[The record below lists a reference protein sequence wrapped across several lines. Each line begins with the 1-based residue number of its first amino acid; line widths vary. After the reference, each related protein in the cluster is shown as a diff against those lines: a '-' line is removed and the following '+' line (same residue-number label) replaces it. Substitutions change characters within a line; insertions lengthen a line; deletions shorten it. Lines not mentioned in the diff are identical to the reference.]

1 MSDSFLL
8 HVFEPAMPYG
18 RHRPPNTGTRNFF
31 FYNVQQ
37 KATTVQTTSMK
48 IWTYL
53 IQCLLHALTDMLL

>member
-1 MSDSFLL
+1 M
-8 HVFEPAMPYG
+8 G
-18 RHRPPNTGTRNFF
+18 GTGLPTLEQEIF

-37 KATTVQTTSMK
+37 KVTTVQTTSMK